1 MRRKNNL
8 SEEEERKMLDAL
20 FGCNV
25 PVRQETALKPEGE
38 EESEDIPSGG
48 DGQPESVTGTEPVI
62 DPLPVRRISGKQR
75 RASLDEYKE
84 AFMHTPR
91 IDDRKPVFISR
102 KKRDRLNRIVG
113 LFGDNRM
120 SVSGIVENII
130 RHHLQAYGE
139 DIEAWRKL

>member
-1 MRRKNNL
+1 
-8 SEEEERKMLDAL
+8 MLEAL
-20 FGCNV
+20 LGRNV
-25 PVRQETALKPEGE
+25 PVRKETALKPERE
-38 EESEDIPSGG
+38 EEIGGIPSGKG
-48 DGQPESVTGTEPVI
+48 EQSETATGAEPLAE
-62 DPLPVRRISGKQR
+62 PLPVRRISGKQR

-102 KKRDRLNRIVG
+102 EKRDRLNRIVG

-130 RHHLQAYGE
+130 GHHLQAYGE

>member
-1 MRRKNNL
+1 
-8 SEEEERKMLDAL
+8 MLDAL
-20 FGCNV
+20 FGRNV
-25 PVRQETALKPEGE
+25 PVRQETALKLESE
-38 EESEDIPSGG
+38 EESGG
-48 DGQPESVTGTEPVI
+48 FPPGKAGQPEAVTEAEALAAPM
-62 DPLPVRRISGKQR
+62 PARSISGKQR

-102 KKRDRLNRIVG
+102 EKRDRLNRIVG
-113 LFGDNRM
+113 LFRDNRM

-130 RHHLQAYGE
+130 GHHLQAYGE

>member
-1 MRRKNNL
+1 
-8 SEEEERKMLDAL
+8 MLDAL
-20 FGCNV
+20 FGRNV
-25 PVRQETALKPEGE
+25 PVRQETALKPELE
-38 EESEDIPSGG
+38 EESEGIPS
-48 DGQPESVTGTEPVI
+48 DKEEKPESVTGAESVAAPM
-62 DPLPVRRISGKQR
+62 PARRISGKQR

-84 AFMHTPR
+84 AFMRTPR

-130 RHHLQAYGE
+130 GHHLQAYGE